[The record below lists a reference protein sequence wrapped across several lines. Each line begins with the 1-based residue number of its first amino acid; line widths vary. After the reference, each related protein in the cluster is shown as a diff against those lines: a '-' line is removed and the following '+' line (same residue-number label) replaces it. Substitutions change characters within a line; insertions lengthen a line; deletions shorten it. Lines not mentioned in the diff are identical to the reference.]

1 MKKRNAAIGGFLL
14 LAVGAIG
21 VGFAAMDDTL
31 TIDGAVNSPDVA
43 VDVDFVKAD
52 SSVTPESQEKYVNS
66 LVFSEDLD
74 TLTATVNTLD
84 KLNETAVLNLS
95 IVNADENATGW
106 TALCSFAVSISD
118 TTHFSVE
125 TTFTSEQSLAV
136 SDSYDFTVTVKCISV
151 PTTPVKAT
159 LTGTIT
165 AKAKA
170 Q

>member
-21 VGFAAMDDTL
+21 VGFAAVDDTL
-31 TIDGAVNSPDVA
+31 KIDGAVNSPDVA
-43 VDVDFVKAD
+43 VDVDFVKTA
-52 SSVTPESQEKYVNS
+52 SSVTPESQGSYVNS

-84 KLNETAVLNLS
+84 TLEETAVLNLS
-95 IVNADENATGW
+95 IVNADENKTGW
-106 TALCSFAVSISD
+106 TALCSFAVSIDD
-118 TTHFSVE
+118 TTHFSVDTE
-125 TTFTSEQSLAV
+125 FTSEQSLAV
-136 SDSYDFTVTVKCISV
+136 NGTYNFKVTVKCISV
-151 PTTPVKAT
+151 PTTPVKAK
-159 LTGTIT
+159 LSGTIT